1 MNNKR
6 ILIIHT
12 GGTIGMVK
20 SDKGYVPAGSL
31 KPQLEAIPELKSGLM
46 PQWELTEFDP
56 LLDSSNINVHQ
67 WNIIGKT
74 INDNYDRFD
83 GFVVLHG
90 TDTMAYS
97 ASAISFM
104 LENLGKPV
112 VFTGAQI
119 PLCEPRND
127 GRDNL
132 INSIIIATYD
142 CLHEVCLYFDGL
154 LLRGNR
160 STKQSCDSFRAFG
173 SPNEF
178 PLAEVG
184 IDVKFN
190 HGLLLPKCEK
200 PLKFQPFEEIPIG
213 VLKVFPGIQF
223 DLFKSIM
230 TEKLKG
236 IVLETFGS
244 GNIPSSN
251 GALLPIIKK
260 AYEGGT
266 IMTICS
272 QCGQGRVTL
281 GAYETSS
288 SLQAVGAVSGK
299 DMTTEAAVTKLY
311 YLFSREKTKEAVK
324 EKMSMNLRGEL
335 TP

>member
-1 MNNKR
+1 MNGKR
-6 ILIIHT
+6 VLIIHT

-20 SDKGYVPAGSL
+20 SDRGYVPDKTL
-31 KPQLEAIPELKSGLM
+31 KNQLDAIPELKSDLM
-46 PQWELTEFDP
+46 PQWELIEFDP

-67 WNIIGKT
+67 WNIIGRT

-104 LENLGKPV
+104 LEDLNKPV

-132 INSIIIATYD
+132 INSIIIAAYD

-160 STKQSCDSFRAFG
+160 STKQSCDSFRAFS

-184 IDVKFN
+184 IEVRFN
-190 HGLLLPKCEK
+190 KSLLLPGSDR
-200 PLKFQPFEEIPIG
+200 PLKFQPFEEVPIG

-223 DLFKSIM
+223 DLFEPIM

-244 GNIPSSN
+244 GNIPSSQ

-272 QCGQGRVTL
+272 QCSQGRVTL

-288 SLQAVGAVSGK
+288 SLQSVGAVSGK

-311 YLFSREKTKEAVK
+311 YLFSCESSKETIK
-324 EKMSMNLRGEL
+324 EKMAQNLRGEL